1 MTDDV
6 REARIRAAADAV
18 YREFTEA
25 MNDLAGTHAISIA
38 GIIRMKLYIEQNIL
52 PGKKPGAK
60 LFVGQGSPDGPES
73 FVWQNWEIVG
83 IPARLDGD
91 GHVVGDL
98 GRQWLVMVG
107 ALWNDEFRGRFAKA
121 NEIESFDDPGMGD
134 INKMRNDIVHHGAV
148 ATSRNTGRCEV
159 FRWFRVGETIHP
171 MAVHVAEFMR
181 HLRQVHGTAEIA
193 GDGPWRI
200 QDSF

>member
-1 MTDDV
+1 V
-6 REARIRAAADAV
+6 S
-18 YREFTEA
+18 
-25 MNDLAGTHAISIA
+25 H
-38 GIIRMKLYIEQNIL
+38 
-52 PGKKPGAK
+52 
-60 LFVGQGSPDGPES
+60 GSPDGPES

-193 GDGPWRI
+193 GDEPWRI
-200 QDSF
+200 QDSFELRLRVRLAGPCSPGVAPRKAGGAAALVLHRVDNGRSIRAVSERAAPSLTR